1 MRADGGGDVAR
12 HHVGVHVV
20 EAAVLAQ
27 RHRSHDGDVV
37 AGNEVV
43 QKRAVDARDA
53 AHASQLRAGLFGH
66 DDARVGAADAHGEV
80 AVLVESLHQL
90 LVHFAHQHGA
100 HEVHGLGRG
109 DALTVLELHGKLQE
123 IHGLGD
129 GLAAAVHDDGIH
141 ADDLQQHDVV
151 HDVGA
156 QLLVDHGRAAV
167 LDDDG
172 LTGDVLDPGKGLD
185 EHFRGLVRYAFR
197 ARVLCVLHER

>member
-20 EAAVLAQ
+20 EAAVLAE
-27 RHRSHDGDVV
+27 RDRCDHGNVV
-37 AGNEVV
+37 GVHEVV
-43 QKRAVDARDA
+43 EQRTVDARDA
-53 AHASQLRAGLFGH
+53 AHTAQVGAGLLGH
-66 DDARVGAADAHGEV
+66 DDACVGAGHAHGEV
-80 AVLVESLHQL
+80 AVLVQGLHEL
-90 LVHFAHQHGA
+90 LVHLSHEHGA
-100 HEVHGLGRG
+100 HEIHGLGRG
-109 DALTVLELHGKLQE
+109 DALTVLELHGQVHE
-123 IHGLGD
+123 FHGLGD

-172 LTGDVLDPGKGLD
+172 LTGDVLDPGKRFDQHLRR
-185 EHFRGLVRYAFR
+185 FVRYALR
-197 ARVLCVLHER
+197 AGVLRVLHER